1 MRGLIAVLALGASM
15 CTSAPSGPTRYV
27 NLEKDAHGER
37 RALPFW
43 VSSDA
48 MQHCLEQGLRGLNA
62 GTEARQA
69 FDGAACADG
78 RIGDLAHGTAVEALA
93 SSPECGALAKVRVL
107 EGEHQGRVGCVP
119 PEVLGPD
126 RMP

>member
-1 MRGLIAVLALGASM
+1 VRGLIAVLALGASM

-69 FDGAACADG
+69 FDGAPVQGAQIIAPVDLFPQRAAD
-78 RIGDLAHGTAVEALA
+78 EAAQPRDEDSGL
-93 SSPECGALAKVRVL
+93 R
-107 EGEHQGRVGCVP
+107 HR
-119 PEVLGPD
+119 
-126 RMP
+126 